1 MSFLCVKII
10 ELIIENLRRYTVS
23 NIKSATKRIAVA
35 EKKNKQN
42 KPVKSEVSTTIKKF
56 NDAIAK
62 NDPIL
67 AEKLLSETFAVID
80 KAASKGTIHKNNAA
94 NKKSALA
101 KKLSDL
107 KTGKLV
113 IVQKIDMKAK
123 AAAKKAAE
131 TALKEERKQA
141 ILGKEKAKEAKKEA
155 EKKKPKEKAK
165 KADVKADKKTEPK
178 ADKKAE
184 AKADKKTEDKAEA
197 PAKAKAKK
205 TKEE

>member
-1 MSFLCVKII
+1 M
-10 ELIIENLRRYTVS
+10 S

-35 EKKNKQN
+35 EKKHKQN
-42 KPVKSEVSTTIKKF
+42 KPVKSEVSTAIKKF

-67 AEKLLSETFAVID
+67 AEKLLSEAFSTID
-80 KAASKGTIHKNNAA
+80 SAASKGTIHKNNAA

-123 AAAKKAAE
+123 AAAKKATELAV
-131 TALKEERKQA
+131 KEERRTA
-141 ILGKEKAKEAKKEA
+141 ILAKEKEKEAKKEA
-155 EKKKPKEKAK
+155 EKKKPKEKTK
-165 KADVKADKKTEPK
+165 KADVKAEKNSKSEEK
-178 ADKKAE
+178 ME
-184 AKADKKTEDKAEA
+184 E
-197 PAKAKAKK
+197 PAKAKKK
-205 TKEE
+205 AVKSKEE